1 MKRTSKGIS
10 IILSVIMLMQMMT
23 GLVFASGKTKLGTPT
38 NIRCAQD
45 ENEEDVTNYQFSVNL
60 PSGLDKNSVT
70 YEMCIGGYVQ
80 GKAVLTNFLGNATEP
95 EFDIWNNDVNDAFN
109 DWKEEYEV
117 SRSAVLF
124 GFYVKSLNGG
134 YSDSD
139 MVITD
144 TKGVI
149 QNISGGIGGKCSG
162 GACWT
167 FSNGTLTFFGNGTA
181 DKPAFDVNEDDV
193 ETIIFESGVTAFDE
207 LMGFYNFP
215 SLKYIYINNDNF
227 STENSI
233 FRDSSHYIVVF
244 APKNSTVHNAIE
256 GTYDSDF
263 KFMDIETGSEN
274 YRTAPSY
281 VNQVKIMSDCNII
294 PQIYSK
300 LDEYVTKT
308 DFAKAMVASKQAGLY
323 IKEDDARYSDL
334 TVGTYENGCANY
346 AVDCGWITPKSETE
360 FGVNDALTYGEIQ
373 SAIIK
378 ECILQDEEFLKLNI
392 TANGLE
398 SNDKI
403 TYEEFAAL
411 LYKAGTLRDNTEDG
425 GYTFEIYPMGSLFE
439 GSISTALE
447 DGEWIATLN
456 GVIKNH
462 VRSSD
467 SETITDKKYKIYDT
481 ELFGIEDDDIKLC
494 VNGYVDIVSGIYTT
508 YDIVKD
514 GKVYRADFTI
524 NDGAAETNSKTV
536 SLKLNAEGYTKYS
549 IGGGSYKTITSSPI
563 SYTLDSKH
571 GEQSVSVTFAN
582 DDLSK
587 TKTVVKTIKLN
598 NLHKVIYMA
607 DGKEFA
613 AVLVGCGL
621 EVPALDKTPAKE
633 GYAFDG
639 WENLPE
645 IMPDKDITVNAKFV
659 VEPPVASGTFNAND
673 KAKWSLS
680 KDGTLY
686 ISGTGSASVA
696 GENANDLAFN
706 VLEYITDREKAG
718 MIKKIVV
725 GEGITDI
732 GDYVLYELYN
742 AEKITLPSTLKTI
755 GKAFMKGSSVKNV
768 VIPANVASVN
778 MDWSFIKCENLES
791 VYFLNKDI
799 ALNIPDESSSYQRG
813 INLYGYSD
821 SSVKAYA
828 ETHNCTFISI
838 DPDFA
843 INNGAAETTDKNVKI
858 SFNDYAKNDFKQYK
872 INDGE
877 YKNIDGNDI
886 DFVLDSADGE
896 KTISI
901 TFKNDNYEIEKSHK
915 IIFNNKHKIT
925 YVSGDVIIDEATVG
939 CGAKITATDKI
950 ASKEG
955 YTFLGWD
962 IPEIMPDSD
971 VAANAIFAKNADS
984 EQLDAILSD
993 EEKADGIS
1001 VKADIS
1007 AAEEN
1012 ANIQT
1017 ELINKYSKYTAS
1029 LIINIDIS
1037 KGKNE
1042 NFTPITETENLL
1054 TFAVDIPSEIQGK
1067 AEYIVLREH
1076 NGAVDALTTS
1086 KNADGEYIEVKDN
1099 TIIIH
1104 AKKFSA
1110 YQLIAKDADP
1120 TPSRRG
1126 GGGGGSSSLTVK
1138 FETNGA
1144 PTIKSVSVRRN
1155 NVITAPTAPVKDGFV
1170 FDGWYTDKNFATKFD
1185 FNTKITKSITL
1196 YAKWVEKAK
1205 TSIIL
1210 TIGQKDATIDGKT
1223 VSNDVAPKIV
1233 NDRTMLPIRFIAEA
1247 LGAKVDWIEESQTV
1261 KITAENIDISLVIGE
1276 DFATVNGEKIDLDSP
1291 SFIENDRTY
1300 LPIRFVSEK
1309 LGADVKWDDA
1319 TQTVNITK

>member
-1 MKRTSKGIS
+1 
-10 IILSVIMLMQMMT
+10 
-23 GLVFASGKTKLGTPT
+23 
-38 NIRCAQD
+38 
-45 ENEEDVTNYQFSVNL
+45 
-60 PSGLDKNSVT
+60 
-70 YEMCIGGYVQ
+70 
-80 GKAVLTNFLGNATEP
+80 
-95 EFDIWNNDVNDAFN
+95 
-109 DWKEEYEV
+109 
-117 SRSAVLF
+117 
-124 GFYVKSLNGG
+124 
-134 YSDSD
+134 
-139 MVITD
+139 
-144 TKGVI
+144 
-149 QNISGGIGGKCSG
+149 
-162 GACWT
+162 
-167 FSNGTLTFFGNGTA
+167 
-181 DKPAFDVNEDDV
+181 
-193 ETIIFESGVTAFDE
+193 
-207 LMGFYNFP
+207 MGFYDFP
-215 SLKYIYINNDNF
+215 SLKYIYINNDSFN
-227 STENSI
+227 TEDNI
-233 FRDSSHYIVVF
+233 FCDSSHYIVVF

-263 KFMDIETGSEN
+263 KFMDIRTGSEN

-281 VNQVKIMSDCNII
+281 VDEVKIMSDCNII
-294 PQIYSK
+294 PPIYSK
-300 LDEYVTKT
+300 LDKYVTKI
-308 DFAKAMVASKQAGLY
+308 DFAKAMVASEEAGLY
-323 IKEDDARYSDL
+323 IKKDEARYSDL

-360 FGVNDALTYGEIQ
+360 FGANDTLTYGEIQ

-378 ECILQDEEFLKLNI
+378 TCILQDEEFLKLNI
-392 TANGLE
+392 TVNGLE
-398 SNDKI
+398 SDDKI
-403 TYEEFAAL
+403 TYEKFAAL
-411 LYKAGTLRDNTEDG
+411 LYKAGTMRDNTEDG
-425 GYTFEIYPMGSLFE
+425 GYTFEIGPMGSLFE
-439 GSISTALE
+439 GSISTNLE

-462 VRSSD
+462 VRSRG

-481 ELFGIEDDDIKLC
+481 ELFGIEDDNIKLC
-494 VNGYVDIVSGIYTT
+494 MNAYKDIISGIYTT
-508 YDIVKD
+508 YNIVKD

-549 IGGGSYKTITSSPI
+549 IGGGSYKKITSSPI

-571 GEQSVSVTFAN
+571 GEQSVSITFAN

-607 DGKEFA
+607 DGKEFYNI
-613 AVLVGCGL
+613 LVGCGDAIPEL
-621 EVPALDKTPAKE
+621 KNLPVKE

-659 VEPPVASGTFNAND
+659 VEPPVAAGIFSAND

-686 ISGTGSASVA
+686 ISGTGSASVTGGSGNEQA
-696 GENANDLAFN
+696 DH
-706 VLEYITDREKAG
+706 VLEYMTDRAKAET
-718 MIKKIVV
+718 IKKVVV

-742 AEKITLPSTLKTI
+742 AEEITLPSTLKTI

-778 MDWSFIKCENLES
+778 MDWTFIKCENLES

-799 ALNIPDESSSYQRG
+799 ALNIPDESSSYQRE

-828 ETHNCTFISI
+828 DAHSCTFISI
-838 DPDFA
+838 DPDFT
-843 INNGAAETTDKNVKI
+843 INGGAAETSDKNVKI
-858 SFNDYAKNDFKQYK
+858 SLNDYAKKDFRQYK
-872 INDGE
+872 INEGE
-877 YKNIDGNDI
+877 YKNIDANDI

-901 TFKNDNYEIEKSHK
+901 TFKNDSYEIEKTHK

-925 YVSGDVIIDEATVG
+925 YVSGDTIIDEATVG

-971 VAANAIFAKNADS
+971 ITVNALYLKKPES
-984 EQLDAILSD
+984 TLLDTVLTD

-1001 VKADIS
+1001 VKSDITV
-1007 AAEEN
+1007 AEEN

-1017 ELINKYSKYTAS
+1017 ELVNKYSKYTAS

-1037 KGKNE
+1037 KGKDE

-1054 TFAVDIPSEIQGK
+1054 TFTVDIPSEIQGK

-1076 NGAVDALTTS
+1076 NDTVDALTTS

-1144 PTIKSVSVRRN
+1144 PAIKSVSVRRN